1 MTKTKGS
8 KQMTK
13 IRNDSGEAIPLNNPV
28 EINTSVE
35 YICQNR
41 NQMNSLNGMIYSIK
55 KKIQEFKANIMK
67 ISTYTCSNMYNCV
80 ATETCVTNTTS
91 FDCYIPVYI
100 LVYMNIHV
108 KSSMTINVK
117 INLNKCFIQILCFYC
132 LIKQISQN
140 HFGI

>member
-1 MTKTKGS
+1 
-8 KQMTK
+8 MTK

-67 ISTYTCSNMYNCV
+67 IST
-80 ATETCVTNTTS
+80 
-91 FDCYIPVYI
+91 
-100 LVYMNIHV
+100 
-108 KSSMTINVK
+108 
-117 INLNKCFIQILCFYC
+117 
-132 LIKQISQN
+132 
-140 HFGI
+140 

>member
-1 MTKTKGS
+1 MTKTKGP
-8 KQMTK
+8 KQMRK

-28 EINTSVE
+28 EINISVE

-80 ATETCVTNTTS
+80 ATETCVTNIQHHLTVTYQYTYW
-91 FDCYIPVYI
+91 YI
-100 LVYMNIHV
+100 
-108 KSSMTINVK
+108 
-117 INLNKCFIQILCFYC
+117 
-132 LIKQISQN
+132 
-140 HFGI
+140 